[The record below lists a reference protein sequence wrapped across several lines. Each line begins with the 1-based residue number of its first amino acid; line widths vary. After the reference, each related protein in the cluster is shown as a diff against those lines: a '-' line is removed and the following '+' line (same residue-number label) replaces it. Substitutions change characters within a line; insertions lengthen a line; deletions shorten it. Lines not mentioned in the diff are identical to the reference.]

1 MAQRRMF
8 SRRITDTDHFLDMPL
23 SAQCLYFHLNMEADD
38 DGFIGNAK
46 TIRRKVGASEDD
58 LKLLIAKQFILP
70 FETSSVVV
78 VRDWRIHNYIQ
89 KDRYNRT
96 LYQEERQTLG
106 LDKNGI
112 YHKLNTNVS
121 GMYTSCIQNGDTGKV
136 RLEKGKSID
145 RDKYICEVP
154 AEPEHSQALQSNEGV
169 TEVKLVDEIEETAK
183 QVLSYLN
190 QQAGRNF
197 RAVQGTLKNIKA
209 RLKEGYTLD
218 DFQKVVDCKVYQWRN
233 DAKMSEYLRP
243 ATLFNS
249 EKFHGYLEE
258 ANGPYKTKPKQQPR
272 YNQPRAEVVPDWLG
286 KQYKEQTAP
295 SGGYHNP
302 FAEKEG

>member
-112 YHKLNTNVS
+112 YHKLNSNVPIL
-121 GMYTSCIQNGDTGKV
+121 YTSCIQNGDTGKV
-136 RLEKGKSID
+136 RLERGKSID
-145 RDKYICEVP
+145 RDIYSAPDEPAPHAPLVNEVELI
-154 AEPEHSQALQSNEGV
+154 EP
-169 TEVKLVDEIEETAK
+169 KKEEPKKKVK
-183 QVLSYLN
+183 QVKHKHGEYNNVLL
-190 QQAGRNF
+190 
-197 RAVQGTLKNIKA
+197 TDEELEKLKA
-209 RLKEGYTLD
+209 EYSDLD
-218 DFQKVVDCKVYQWRN
+218 DRIERLSSYIASTGKVYKSHYATIRN
-233 DAKMSEYLRP
+233 WARKDKEQ
-243 ATLFNS
+243 
-249 EKFHGYLEE
+249 
-258 ANGPYKTKPKQQPR
+258 PKQQAR

>member
-136 RLEKGKSID
+136 RLERGKSID
-145 RDKYICEVP
+145 RDIYSAPDEPAPHAPLVNEVELI
-154 AEPEHSQALQSNEGV
+154 EP
-169 TEVKLVDEIEETAK
+169 KKEEPKKKVK
-183 QVLSYLN
+183 QVKHKHGEYNNVLL
-190 QQAGRNF
+190 
-197 RAVQGTLKNIKA
+197 TDEELEKLKA
-209 RLKEGYTLD
+209 EYSDLD
-218 DFQKVVDCKVYQWRN
+218 DRIERLSSYIASTGKVYKSHYATIRN
-233 DAKMSEYLRP
+233 WARKDKEQ
-243 ATLFNS
+243 
-249 EKFHGYLEE
+249 
-258 ANGPYKTKPKQQPR
+258 PKQQTR

-286 KQYKEQTAP
+286 KQYQEQTAP

-302 FAEKEG
+302 FAKEGV